1 MAQPRRQIARKR
13 YGSDAGAPGSAPPDA
28 VLFEV
33 SSEVCNQVGG
43 IYQVLRSKAA
53 LIANRWPNRYWL
65 VGPYVE
71 HKASVEFEPSRPP
84 RWLGRAIDAL
94 AAQGVTI
101 HHGRWL
107 IAGNP
112 RVLLIQ
118 RDLPWQEIDKLKF
131 ELWSEHGIESPGGDR
146 LVDESIAFA
155 DGVRR
160 LLAAVCESLSATPS
174 AAANASSATD
184 GPDHG
189 AADDEPA
196 GRRVVAH
203 FHEWLGGLAIPLV
216 RKAKLPVATV
226 FTTHATILGRY
237 MASSE
242 DGFYDRLWS
251 IDNAAE
257 AAKYNIKGIHGYER
271 ACAHGAHVF
280 TTVSPITGEEC
291 GALLGRVP
299 DLFTPNGLNIGLNN
313 VGHEFQTLHAKYK
326 DQIHRFVMGY
336 FFPSYAFDLDR
347 TVYMF
352 TSGRFEPRNK
362 GFDLCLEALARLNAQ
377 IKEFDLGVN
386 VVFFI
391 VTQRQTKNLDPE
403 TLRLRAVLNE
413 LDNVCDSIVQS
424 VGHKMFPLAAS
435 GQRAGLDALV
445 DPYWS
450 LRYRRTQQAF
460 KRSGLPPVVS
470 HHLENDWADPVLNH
484 IRNLGLCNRPDDPVK
499 IVYHPEFISPTS
511 PLWGMDYDHF
521 VRGTHLG
528 VFPSAYE
535 PWGYTPLEC
544 MAAGTPAITSDLAGF
559 GGYVAERH
567 PDHDTWGM
575 TVLKRR
581 SRSFHDAAADLA
593 RWMLAFCRL
602 DRRGRIAMRN
612 AVESKSWDFD
622 WARLGTAYHRA
633 HDLALERIAREAE
646 SNR

>member
-1 MAQPRRQIARKR
+1 MARRRERITRTPEPDATIAH
-13 YGSDAGAPGSAPPDA
+13 SGAPDA

-53 LIANRWPNRYWL
+53 LITSRWPNRYWL
-65 VGPYVE
+65 IGPYVE
-71 HKASVEFEPSRPP
+71 QKASVEFEPSRPP
-84 RWLGRAIDAL
+84 RWLGRVLESLEAEGIK
-94 AAQGVTI
+94 I

-112 RVLLIQ
+112 RVLLIE
-118 RDLPWQEIDKLKF
+118 RSVSWQEIDKLKF
-131 ELWSEHGIESPGGDR
+131 ELWSDHGIESPGGDR
-146 LVDESIAFA
+146 LVDESIVFA
-155 DGVRR
+155 DSVR
-160 LLAAVCESLSATPS
+160 LFLARVCELNAAS
-174 AAANASSATD
+174 AAKDADA
-184 GPDHG
+184 PDTAEGVPQDLQDH
-189 AADDEPA
+189 PS
-196 GRRVVAH
+196 RRVVAH
-203 FHEWLGGLAIPLV
+203 FHEWLGGLAIPLI
-216 RKAKLPVATV
+216 RHARLPVATV

-271 ACAHGAHVF
+271 ACAHGSHVF

-299 DLFTPNGLNIGLNN
+299 DLFTPNGLNVGLNN
-313 VGHEFQTLHAKYK
+313 VGHEFQTLHATYK
-326 DQIHRFVMGY
+326 DAIHRFVMGY
-336 FFPSYAFDLDR
+336 FFPSYSFELER
-347 TVYMF
+347 TIYMF
-352 TSGRFEPRNK
+352 TSGRFEPKNK

-386 VVFFI
+386 VVFFF
-391 VTQRQTKNLDPE
+391 VTQRQTKNIDPE
-403 TLRLRAVLNE
+403 SLRLRGVLNE
-413 LDNVCDSIVQS
+413 LDNVCEDILEG
-424 VGHKMFPLAAS
+424 VGKKMFPLAAS
-435 GQRAGLDALV
+435 GQRANLDALV

-450 LRYRRTQQAF
+450 LRYRRMQQAF
-460 KRSGLPPVVS
+460 KRNGLPPVVT
-470 HHLENDWADPVLNH
+470 HHLENDWSDPVLNH
-484 IRNLGLCNRPDDPVK
+484 IRHLGLCNRPDDPVK
-499 IVYHPEFISPTS
+499 IVYHPEFISPAS
-511 PLWGMDYDHF
+511 PLWGMDYDQF

-544 MAAGTPAITSDLAGF
+544 MVGGTPAITSDLAGF
-559 GGYVAERH
+559 GGFVADRH

-581 SRSFHDAAADLA
+581 GRGFHEAAADLA
-593 RWMLAFCRL
+593 RWMLAYCRL
-602 DRRGRIAMRN
+602 DRRGRISMRN

-622 WARLGTAYHRA
+622 WTRLGTAYHRA
-633 HDLALERIAREAE
+633 HDLALERLARETGE
-646 SNR
+646 LR

>member
-1 MAQPRRQIARKR
+1 MARHRRTIIRKR
-13 YGSDAGAPGSAPPDA
+13 YGSEGPPAGSAPSDT

-53 LIANRWPNRYWL
+53 LIAGRWPNRYWL

-71 HKASVEFEPSRPP
+71 NKASVEFEPSRPP
-84 RWLGRAIDAL
+84 RWLSRAIETL
-94 AAQGVTI
+94 AAKGITV

-118 RDLPWQEIDKLKF
+118 RDLPWQEIDRLKY

-155 DGVRR
+155 DSMR
-160 LLAAVCESLSATPS
+160 LLLGAVCDSLGAE
-174 AAANASSATD
+174 
-184 GPDHG
+184 G
-189 AADDEPA
+189 AAPPVDEEEHS
-196 GRRVVAH
+196 GRRVLAH
-203 FHEWLGGLAIPLV
+203 FHEWLGGLAIPLI
-216 RKAKLPVATV
+216 RKARLPVATV

-242 DGFYDRLWS
+242 ENFYDRMWS

-257 AAKYNIKGIHGYER
+257 AARYNIKGIHGYER

-299 DLFTPNGLNIGLNN
+299 DLFTPNGLNVSLNN
-313 VGHEFQTLHAKYK
+313 VGHEFQTLHATYK
-326 DQIHRFVMGY
+326 DAIHRFVMGY
-336 FFPSYAFDLDR
+336 FFPSYHFDLDR
-347 TVYMF
+347 TIYMF

-386 VVFFI
+386 VVFFFI
-391 VTQRQTKNLDPE
+391 TQRQTRSIDPE
-403 TLRLRAVLNE
+403 TLRLRGVLNE
-413 LDNVCDSIVQS
+413 LDNVCENILEG
-424 VGHKMFPLAAS
+424 VGKRMFPLAAS
-435 GQRAGLDALV
+435 GQRANLDALV

-450 LRYRRTQQAF
+450 LRYRRMQQAF
-460 KRSGLPPVVS
+460 RRNGLPPVVS

-499 IVYHPEFISPTS
+499 VVYHPEFISPTS
-511 PLWGMDYDHF
+511 PLWGMDYDQF

-544 MAAGTPAITSDLAGF
+544 MVGGTPAITSDLAGF

-567 PDHDTWGM
+567 PDHDEWGM

-581 SRSFHDAAADLA
+581 GRSFHDAAADLA
-593 RWMLAFCRL
+593 RWMLAYCRL

-622 WARLGTAYHRA
+622 WTRLGTAYHRA
-633 HDLALERIAREAE
+633 HDLALERAAREAGN
-646 SNR
+646 SA